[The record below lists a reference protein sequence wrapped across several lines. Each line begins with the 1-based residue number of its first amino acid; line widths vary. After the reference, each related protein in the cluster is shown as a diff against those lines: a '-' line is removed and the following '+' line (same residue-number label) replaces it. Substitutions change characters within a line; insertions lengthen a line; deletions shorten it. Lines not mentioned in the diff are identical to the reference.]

1 MYEQL
6 KSCFYFVVER
16 RDLMERLDVA
26 FKTGAAILG
35 GIAGLIFGESIGLL
49 VALFWMAIIDYG
61 TGMVAGYTEGTL
73 SSKVGFKGIA
83 KKVMIFVMVALA
95 HLVDSALGTKNMFR
109 DATIV
114 FYMANELLSIFENA
128 GRMGVPVPE
137 RLTQAVEVLKGR
149 SKEAEKK

>member
-1 MYEQL
+1 M
-6 KSCFYFVVER
+6 
-16 RDLMERLDVA
+16 MERLDVA

-35 GIAGLIFGESIGLL
+35 GLAGLVFGDSIGLL
-49 VALFWMAIIDYG
+49 VTLFWMAIIDYG
-61 TGMVAGYTEGTL
+61 TGIAAGYTEGTL

-95 HLVDSALGTKNMFR
+95 HQVDSALGTKNMFR

-137 RLTQAVEVLKGR
+137 QLTQAVEVLKGR
-149 SKEAEKK
+149 SKKGEDK

>member
-1 MYEQL
+1 M
-6 KSCFYFVVER
+6 
-16 RDLMERLDVA
+16 MERLDVA

-35 GIAGLIFGESIGLL
+35 GLAGLIFGESTGLL

-61 TGMVAGYTEGTL
+61 TGMAAGYTEGTL

-95 HLVDSALGTKNMFR
+95 HQVDSALGTKNMFR

-137 RLTQAVEVLKGR
+137 RLTQAVEVLKGK
-149 SKEAEKK
+149 SGKGEDK